1 MILLDWTLDIVK
13 SLAIHAL
20 QSTSLPLLNLL
31 GYSLARLTLISR
43 FTYTHLGDYSNVS
56 KQ

>member
-43 FTYTHLGDYSNVS
+43 FTYTHLGDYSNFS